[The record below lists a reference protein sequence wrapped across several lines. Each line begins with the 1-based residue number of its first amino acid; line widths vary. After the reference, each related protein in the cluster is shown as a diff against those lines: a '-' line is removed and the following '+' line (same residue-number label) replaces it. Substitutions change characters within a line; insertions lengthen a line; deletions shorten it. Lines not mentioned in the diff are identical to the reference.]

1 MRIAYVTETFLPS
14 VDGVV
19 TRMTRALDW
28 LAEQGHEVSIIAPDL
43 GCREYRSFPVVGVR
57 TVTYPVYR
65 SRPWGTPSPQVA
77 RELSRLSPELIHVW
91 QPSLVGLPAVL
102 HARRHRVPLVTSYHT
117 NIASY
122 LEYYGPLLRSLR
134 RPVMAFQRWLH
145 NASPLT
151 LVTSQAMRRHLEQEG
166 FAGPVVLPR
175 GVELAAR
182 DPRFASAEMR
192 ARLSGGHPERPL
204 LVYVGRVAVEKG
216 LPALEPLMRA
226 HPEWSLAIVG
236 GGPQLDRLQQL
247 FEGTNTTFTGFLQGE
262 ELSAAFAS
270 GDVFVF
276 PSTTETLGLV
286 ILEAQ
291 ASGVP
296 VMAAASPATDEQIR
310 PHENGLTYDPT
321 TPGALE
327 AAVSEALAGGDAR
340 ERMRVAGLAEARE
353 NDWAHASAALY
364 ACYERTLALYEGG
377 WQAPRHPMRRVS
389 SAADDSARTG
399 ATRTAPAQTEA
410 RDPEGAPRKGAR

>member
-19 TRMTRALDW
+19 TRMTHALDW
-28 LAEQGHEVSIIAPDL
+28 LAQQGHEVEIVAPNL
-43 GCREYRSFPVVGVR
+43 GCREYRGFPVVGVR
-57 TVTYPVYR
+57 AVTYPLYR
-65 SRPWGTPSPQVA
+65 SRPWGTPSPEVA
-77 RELSRLSPELIHVW
+77 RALGRFSPDIVHVW

-122 LEYYGPLLRSLR
+122 LDYYGPLMRALR
-134 RPVMAFQRWLH
+134 RPVMAFQRWMH

-151 LVTSQAMRRHLEQEG
+151 LVTSQAMRRHLEDEG

-175 GVELAAR
+175 GVELSAR
-182 DPRFASAEMR
+182 DPRYASAAMR
-192 ARLSGGHPERPL
+192 ARLSGGHPKRPL

-216 LPALEPLMRA
+216 LPSLEPLMRA

-236 GGPQLDRLQQL
+236 GGPQLDRLKER
-247 FEGTNTTFTGFLQGE
+247 FSGTNTTFTGFLRGE
-262 ELSAAFAS
+262 ELAAAFAS
-270 GDVFVF
+270 GDAFVF

-296 VMAAASPATDEQIR
+296 VVAAASPATDEQIR
-310 PHENGLTYDPT
+310 SGINGLTYDPAS
-321 TPGALE
+321 PDSLAQ
-327 AAVSEALAGGDAR
+327 AVSSLLSDAEMR
-340 ERMRVAGLAEARE
+340 GRMQEAGLAEARE
-353 NDWAHASAALY
+353 NDWSHASAALY
-364 ACYERTLALYEGG
+364 ACYERTLELYASG
-377 WQAPRHPMRRVS
+377 WQAPRHPMRR
-389 SAADDSARTG
+389 AAAGVCVDG
-399 ATRTAPAQTEA
+399 QGTAHAYANSQEADAGSVRREEEA
-410 RDPEGAPRKGAR
+410 R